1 MIDAAG
7 GRIAHGL
14 VDRVGQDRLQ
24 VAHEHREELSQHGL
38 GAAALK
44 RAGLVAVQTV
54 LQSVEIHVGEL
65 GNHEV
70 VERTVGARELV
81 ARVSVVDLGLDLG
94 QAGNHELV
102 ERQQV
107 GKSDAVGL
115 GLKLALE
122 LGEQEAQRVAETTV
136 GIRRTSENLVVDGDV
151 GAGIDGGDPQTD
163 DVGTHLVA
171 DLIGVDDVA
180 E

>member
-7 GRIAHGL
+7 GRIGHGL
-14 VDRVGQDRLQ
+14 VDRIGQDRLQ
-24 VAHEHREELSQHGL
+24 VAHEHREELGQHGL
-38 GAAALK
+38 GAATLK
-44 RAGLVAVQTV
+44 RTGLLAVQTV
-54 LQSVEIHVGEL
+54 LQGVEIHVGEL
-65 GNHEV
+65 GNHKV
-70 VERTVGARELV
+70 VKRTVGARELV
-81 ARVSVVDLGLDLG
+81 AGVGVVNLGLDLG
-94 QAGNHELV
+94 QASNHELV

-107 GKSDAVGL
+107 GKGDAVGL
-115 GLKLALE
+115 GHKLTLE

-136 GIRRTSENLVVDGDV
+136 GIGRTSENLVVDGDV

-163 DVGTHLVA
+163 DVGTHLVT